1 MARRARSVKDPD
13 LAAVLRASLEKGEF
27 ELAPAL
33 RVIRALAGYSQQE
46 LAERVDLDVKVIKA
60 IESGD
65 GNPNFA
71 SLEKI
76 AALVNLRVGFVG
88 SSSIDLLDPR
98 ARSNEERQSRI
109 EDAMALASGH
119 VSRRELHDRNALRV
133 DELSFELPSFA

>member
-13 LAAVLRASLEKGEF
+13 LAAVLRSSLERGEF

-60 IESGD
+60 IESGG

-88 SSSIDLLDPR
+88 PSSIDLLDPR

-109 EDAMALASGH
+109 EDAIALASGQ